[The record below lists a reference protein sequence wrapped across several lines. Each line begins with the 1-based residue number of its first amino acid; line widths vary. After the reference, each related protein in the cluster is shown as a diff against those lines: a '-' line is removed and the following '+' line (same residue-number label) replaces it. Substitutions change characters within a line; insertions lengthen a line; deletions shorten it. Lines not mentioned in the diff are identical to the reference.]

1 MSTLEAQDTT
11 HAEPLK
17 LTKVQ
22 YLKKHWVMVI
32 AFIIVLASIL
42 WVLKL
47 IFLPSSIIETDD
59 ARVDVEY
66 STIAPK
72 VSGNIEEIYIKD
84 HQTVKKGQLLAR
96 IDARDYQAALA
107 EAESNYAKAQADVS
121 EAMLAVDRQPTVIRE
136 TEAQLR
142 KVEAGIK
149 LTKDNTARYEQLQAL
164 GAESR
169 LITQQSKTTLTE
181 QYADLDSSKE
191 KVIDAQYQLNQYKIQ
206 VQAKQAV
213 LKQAQAALDKAKLNL
228 NYTEVRAPIDGMI
241 GQKSAN
247 VGNFVSA
254 GNPLM
259 VVVPLDQVYV
269 EANFREIELKQIKIG
284 QPVNVFV
291 DAYNVELKGVVD
303 SFSPSTGAF
312 FSPISATNATGNF
325 TKIVQRLPLRIKLI
339 ENQKDV
345 KLLRPGLSVLVSIDT
360 NK

>member
-1 MSTLEAQDTT
+1 MSTLDAQDTT
-11 HAEPLK
+11 NTEPPK

-22 YLKKHWVMVI
+22 YLKKHWVIVI

-47 IFLPSSIIETDD
+47 IFLPSSIVETDD

-121 EAMLAVDRQPTVIRE
+121 EAMLAVERQPTVIRE

-206 VQAKQAV
+206 VQAKQAA

-228 NYTEVRAPIDGMI
+228 SYTEVRAPIDGMI

-247 VGNFVSA
+247 VGNGIPAQTSVS
-254 GNPLM
+254 
-259 VVVPLDQVYV
+259 
-269 EANFREIELKQIKIG
+269 
-284 QPVNVFV
+284 
-291 DAYNVELKGVVD
+291 
-303 SFSPSTGAF
+303 GAAVG
-312 FSPISATNATGNF
+312 ATT
-325 TKIVQRLPLRIKLI
+325 P
-339 ENQKDV
+339 
-345 KLLRPGLSVLVSIDT
+345 
-360 NK
+360 